1 MNQVINKHF
10 TTKPDDYLQKILG
23 NEVKVMDM
31 HVEDISIDFKKTWIN
46 LIMKLIFFVSTI
58 IFFMIL
64 FKKQYY
70 KKNYSGDEEN
80 KCYYDPWEELKIDV
94 EFLCEYVYW
103 K

>member
-1 MNQVINKHF
+1 
-10 TTKPDDYLQKILG
+10 
-23 NEVKVMDM
+23 
-31 HVEDISIDFKKTWIN
+31 
-46 LIMKLIFFVSTI
+46 MKLIFFVSTI

-94 EFLCEYVYW
+94 EFLCEYVY
-103 K
+103 